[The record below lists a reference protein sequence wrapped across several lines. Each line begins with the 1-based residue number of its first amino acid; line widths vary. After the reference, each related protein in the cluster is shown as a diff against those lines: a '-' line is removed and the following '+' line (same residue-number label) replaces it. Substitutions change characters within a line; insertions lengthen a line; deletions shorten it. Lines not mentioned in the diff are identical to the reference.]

1 MEKDKIENKNK
12 NAAVNKRKS
21 VNIKNHNNKRL

>member
-1 MEKDKIENKNK
+1 MENDKIENKNK

-21 VNIKNHNNKRL
+21 VDCTQYKIS